1 MTFREAQVN
10 IYTGRLAMLKKI
22 IFLITL
28 IFLVCSFQ
36 GSASAQVMTLADA
49 RLAVKYEMGFDTSLF
64 YPDSIIDWFLNQGA
78 QQIAKY
84 GYAVE
89 KQDTIARSA
98 NTIQY
103 VLNGDLVKIKG
114 VHLYQEG
121 LAAGYE
127 AIDLID
133 VPAVGQ
139 TVEELMEVK
148 RGYWYWGT
156 RLTGVNIGFTPEPL
170 GTDTVIVF
178 YWAEANSLSSVTD
191 TTLIPYGYHD
201 LIIDYAVG
209 KLWERQG
216 RQDRGAYYQSK
227 FWQLLGQKTQDR
239 LIKWEQQR
247 IGTEVVK

>member
-1 MTFREAQVN
+1 M
-10 IYTGRLAMLKKI
+10 KKI
-22 IFLITL
+22 IILITIL
-28 IFLVCSFQ
+28 LVCSFQ
-36 GSASAQVMTLADA
+36 GSASAQVMTLAEA
-49 RLAVKYEMGFDTSLF
+49 RQAVKYEMGFDTSLF

-103 VLNGDLVKIKG
+103 ALNSDLVKIKG

-121 LAAGYE
+121 LRRGYE
-127 AIDLID
+127 AVDLID
-133 VPAVGQ
+133 IPAVGQ
-139 TVEELMEVK
+139 TVKEKMEAK
-148 RGYWYWGT
+148 SGYWYWGT
-156 RLTGVNIGFTPEPL
+156 RLTGVNIGFSPEPL

-178 YWAEANSLSSVTD
+178 YWAEANSLDAVTD

-201 LIIDYAVG
+201 LIITYAVG

-216 RQDRGAYYQSK
+216 RQDRGAYYLSK
-227 FWQLLGQKTQDR
+227 FWQLLGQKAYDH
-239 LIKWEQQR
+239 LLKWEQQK
-247 IGTEVVK
+247 IGQEVVK